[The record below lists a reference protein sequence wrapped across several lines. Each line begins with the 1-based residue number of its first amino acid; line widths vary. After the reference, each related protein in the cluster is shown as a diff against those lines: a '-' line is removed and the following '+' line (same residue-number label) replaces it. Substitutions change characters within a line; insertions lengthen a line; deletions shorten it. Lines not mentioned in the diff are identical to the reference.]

1 DRWGKHS
8 KIRAPDKDDGV
19 PQGVRSMWG
28 AAPTVAVYRVQRA
41 MPCANEALVTE
52 GRILFAP
59 PRAGVPHFSG
69 FIFESLARQRLRAA
83 EGAMGGG
90 KHFKIRPPDKD
101 DAFPRE

>member
-69 FIFESLARQRLRAA
+69 LIFESLASPSLPAPEYSQAGGMPIEDRQ
-83 EGAMGGG
+83 M
-90 KHFKIRPPDKD
+90 
-101 DAFPRE
+101 